1 MIRPHDMSIIV
12 DLIMTSYKITYSLA
26 SVISHCRTNLFS
38 LAFSWSRS
46 KLPINESDAGFPA
59 VGSET
64 VCLFFS
70 GESLEP
76 SCLRAWAWS
85 RQPSFSFLLGLNSSV
100 CFLSS
105 LGLLGLP

>member
-59 VGSET
+59 VGSER
-64 VCLFFS
+64 LSAFS
-70 GESLEP
+70 SLVKV
-76 SCLRAWAWS
+76 WS
-85 RQPSFSFLLGLNSSV
+85 RLA
-100 CFLSS
+100 
-105 LGLLGLP
+105 